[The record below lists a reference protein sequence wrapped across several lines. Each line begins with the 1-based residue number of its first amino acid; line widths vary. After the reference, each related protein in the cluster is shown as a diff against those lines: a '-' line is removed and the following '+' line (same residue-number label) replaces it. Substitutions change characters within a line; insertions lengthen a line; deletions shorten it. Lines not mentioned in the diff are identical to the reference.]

1 MKLHSL
7 KNTVTRKA
15 RKRVGRGH
23 GNNWGRCAGRGDK
36 GQMARSGAVRRPH
49 FEGGQIPLF
58 RRLPKRGFN
67 SPNHKYYALVNLHAL
82 DEHFAA
88 GEIVDPEILAA
99 KGMIGKLQSGVKVLA
114 DGELSKA
121 LTVRAHKFSAA
132 AQAQIEAAG
141 GTCESL

>member
-1 MKLHSL
+1 MKLHAL

-67 SPNHKYYALVNLHAL
+67 SPNHTLYALVNLRDLEA
-82 DEHFAA
+82 HFEA
-88 GEIVDPEILAA
+88 GDTVDPDVLAA
-99 KGMIGKLQSGVKVLA
+99 RGMLGNLHSGLKILA

-121 LTVRAHKFSAA
+121 LTVKAHKFSKAA
-132 AQAQIEAAG
+132 EAAITAAG
-141 GTCESL
+141 GTCETL